1 MSERSHRIDQTQA
14 LLYHARA
21 ATPFCSEDGEP
32 CASIPSTVD
41 SRRVLALRSASF
53 RDWLT
58 ANFYGEYET
67 APSTTAFRAALR
79 MLEARARYG
88 EMPAQKVDRRLS
100 FEGHP
105 FTPSRIILDLAN
117 ADGEVLEISSKGWQ
131 TTGNLRHPFRQ
142 SETTLALPSPDS
154 SPSSQPL
161 EQFAEIFRLADDNRT
176 RAFTWLAAA
185 LRPIGPYP
193 VLVLRGPAAS
203 GKSVLARALRA
214 LIDPSTVPLRRLPAR
229 DRELLQLALQNWILV
244 FDQVY
249 RIPSKITEALCALSS
264 GDALEVGGA
273 DRDPLVHELARP
285 LILIAPT
292 DETRAAWTP
301 PRTLSNRTLTIDLP
315 PITALRPEASLRAQL
330 EALRPAILGSLATA
344 VATALRRIREV
355 DLSNVSRFPDCAAW
369 AAAAAPALAL
379 DPADIVET
387 FSDSSSM
394 WAGSDPLREVIHEFL
409 HQRGSWTGSATVLLS
424 QLRAIAPR
432 AGLPATP
439 KGLSQALPRVA
450 GILVARNR
458 DAQGDRVLTITPTF
472 DTSTKTARN

>member
-1 MSERSHRIDQTQA
+1 MSKRSHRIDQTQA

-32 CASIPSTVD
+32 CASIPSTMD

-67 APSTTAFRAALR
+67 APSTNAFRAALR

-88 EMPAQKVDRRLS
+88 EMPAQKVDRRIS
-100 FEGHP
+100 FEGDP

-117 ADGEVLEISSKGWQ
+117 AAGEVLEISSIGWQ
-131 TTGNLRHPFRQ
+131 TTGNLRHPFHE
-142 SETTLALPSPDS
+142 SDTTLALPSPDS

-161 EQFAEIFRLADDNRT
+161 EQFAEIFRLTGDNRT
-176 RAFTWLAAA
+176 RAFTWLATA

-229 DRELLQLALQNWILV
+229 DREILHLALQNWILV

-249 RIPSKITEALCALSS
+249 RIPAKVTEALCALSS
-264 GDALEVGGA
+264 GDALEVGRA
-273 DRDPLVHELARP
+273 DRDPLVRELARP

-292 DETRAAWTP
+292 DETHAAWTP

-315 PITALRPEASLRAQL
+315 PITALRPEASLWAQL
-330 EALRPAILGSLATA
+330 EALRPAILATFATA
-344 VATALRRIREV
+344 VATALRRIRDV
-355 DLSNVSRFPDCAAW
+355 DLGNVARFPDCAAW

-379 DPADIVET
+379 NPADITET
-387 FSDSSSM
+387 FSDPNSM
-394 WAGSDPLREVIHEFL
+394 WAGSDPLREVIHDFL
-409 HQRGSWTGSATVLLS
+409 HDHGSWTGSATELLS
-424 QLRAIAPR
+424 QLRAFAPS

-450 GILVARNR
+450 GILVARKQ
-458 DAQGDRVLTITPTF
+458 DAPGDRVLTIRPTF
-472 DTSTKTARN
+472 DISAKTA

>member
-58 ANFYGEYET
+58 ANFYSEYET
-67 APSTTAFRAALR
+67 APSVTAFRAALR

-88 EMPAQKVDRRLS
+88 DMPAQKVDRRLS
-100 FEGHP
+100 FEGDP

-117 ADGEVLEISSKGWQ
+117 SEGEVLEISSQGWQ
-131 TTGNLRHPFRQ
+131 TTGNLRHPFHQ
-142 SETTLALPSPDS
+142 SPTALPLPCPDS
-154 SPSSQPL
+154 SLSSQPL
-161 EQFAEIFRLADDNRT
+161 EQFAEIFRLTAANRT

-185 LRPIGPYP
+185 LRPVGPYP

-229 DRELLQLALQNWILV
+229 YRELLQLALQNWILV

-249 RIPSKITEALCALSS
+249 RVPSKMSEALCALSS
-264 GDALEVGGA
+264 GDALEIA
-273 DRDPLVHELARP
+273 RAARP
-285 LILIAPT
+285 LILITPT
-292 DETRAAWTP
+292 DETRTCWSP
-301 PRTLSNRTLTIDLP
+301 SRNLSNRTIKIDLP
-315 PITALRPEASLRAQL
+315 PITALRPEASLWGQFQ
-330 EALRPAILGSLATA
+330 ALRPGILATLATA
-344 VATALRRIREV
+344 VATALGHIREI
-355 DLSNVSRFPDCAAW
+355 DLGNVARFPDCAAW

-379 DPADIVET
+379 DRSAIVDA
-387 FSDSSSM
+387 FADSSSM
-394 WAGSDPLREVIHEFL
+394 WAGSDPLHEAILEFL
-409 HQRGSWTGSATVLLS
+409 RDHGAWTGSATELLS
-424 QLRAIAPR
+424 QLREIAPL
-432 AGLPATP
+432 ADLPATP
-439 KGLSQALPRVA
+439 KGLSQALPRID
-450 GILVARNR
+450 GILVARKR
-458 DAQGDRVLTITPTF
+458 DSRGDRMLSIHLAS
-472 DTSTKTARN
+472 DISAKTAQN

>member
-41 SRRVLALRSASF
+41 SRRVLTLRSAPF

-79 MLEARARYG
+79 VLEARARYG
-88 EMPAQKVDRRLS
+88 EMPARKVDRRLS
-100 FEGHP
+100 FEGDP

-117 ADGEVLEISSKGWQ
+117 ANGEVLEISSKGWQ
-131 TTGNLRHPFRQ
+131 TTGNLRHPFHQ

-161 EQFAEIFRLADDNRT
+161 VQFAEIFRLAQDNRT
-176 RAFTWLAAA
+176 RAFSWLAAA

-203 GKSVLARALRA
+203 GKSMLARALRA
-214 LIDPSTVPLRRLPAR
+214 LIDPSTVPLRRLPVR
-229 DRELLQLALQNWILV
+229 DRELRQLALQNWILV

-249 RIPSKITEALCALSS
+249 RIPSKIAEALCALSS
-264 GDALEVGGA
+264 GDVLEVGRAG
-273 DRDPLVHELARP
+273 RDPLVRELARP

-292 DETRAAWTP
+292 DEARAAWTP

-315 PITALRPEASLRAQL
+315 PITALRSEASLLAQF
-330 EALRPAILGSLATA
+330 EGLRPAILGTLATA

-355 DLSNVSRFPDCAAW
+355 DLGNVARFPDSAAW
-369 AAAAAPALAL
+369 AVAAASALAL
-379 DPADIVET
+379 DPADIAET
-387 FSDSSSM
+387 FSASSSI
-394 WAGSDPLREVIHEFL
+394 WAGSDPLREVVHEFL
-409 HQRGSWTGSATVLLS
+409 HQRSSWTGTATELLS
-424 QLRAIAPR
+424 QLRAIAPL

-450 GILVARNR
+450 GILVSRKR
-458 DAQGDRVLTITPTF
+458 DAQGDRVLTIMPTF
-472 DTSTKTARN
+472 DATKTAQN

>member
-32 CASIPSTVD
+32 CASIPSTMD

-58 ANFYGEYET
+58 ANFFSEYET

-79 MLEARARYG
+79 LLEARARYG

-100 FEGHP
+100 FEGDP

-117 ADGEVLEISSKGWQ
+117 AAGEVLEISSKGWQ
-131 TTGNLRHPFRQ
+131 TTGNLRHPFHQ

-161 EQFAEIFRLADDNRT
+161 EQFAEIFRLTGANRT
-176 RAFTWLAAA
+176 RAFTWLATA

-203 GKSVLARALRA
+203 GKSALARALRA
-214 LIDPSTVPLRRLPAR
+214 LIDPSTVPLSRLPVR
-229 DRELLQLALQNWILV
+229 DRELHQLALSNWILG

-249 RIPSKITEALCALSS
+249 RVSSKITEALCALSS
-264 GDALEVGGA
+264 GDVLEVPRA
-273 DRDPLVHELARP
+273 DRDPLVFQLARP
-285 LILIAPT
+285 QVLIAPT
-292 DETRAAWTP
+292 DEARAAWTP
-301 PRTLSNRTLTIDLP
+301 PRTLSQRTLTIDLQ
-315 PITALRPEASLRAQL
+315 PITALRSEASLWAQL
-330 EALRPAILGSLATA
+330 QALHPAILATLATA
-344 VATALRRIREV
+344 VSTALRRIREV
-355 DLSNVSRFPDCAAW
+355 DLGNVTRFPDCATW

-379 DPADIVET
+379 DPAAIAET
-387 FSDSSSM
+387 FSDPSSM
-394 WAGSDPLREVIHEFL
+394 WAGSDPLREVIHDFL
-409 HQRGSWTGSATVLLS
+409 HQRGSWTGSATELLS
-424 QLRAIAPR
+424 QLRAIAPL
-432 AGLPATP
+432 AALPATP

-450 GILVARNR
+450 GILVARKR
-458 DAQGDRVLTITPTF
+458 DAQGDRVLTIRPTF
-472 DTSTKTARN
+472 DTSAKTARN

>member
-1 MSERSHRIDQTQA
+1 MANLVPASHPRW
-14 LLYHARA
+14 
-21 ATPFCSEDGEP
+21 
-32 CASIPSTVD
+32 IPGACWLSVPP
-41 SRRVLALRSASF
+41 RSAI
-53 RDWLT
+53 WLT

-67 APSTTAFRAALR
+67 APSTTALRAALR

-100 FEGHP
+100 FEGDP

-117 ADGEVLEISSKGWQ
+117 PDGEVLEISSRGWQ
-131 TTGNLRHPFRQ
+131 ITGNLRHPFHQ

-154 SPSSQPL
+154 SPSSHPL
-161 EQFAEIFRLADDNRT
+161 EQFAEIFRLTDENRT

-229 DRELLQLALQNWILV
+229 DREILQLALQNWTLV

-264 GDALEVGGA
+264 GDALEVAKA
-273 DRDPLVHELARP
+273 DRDPLVRELARP

-292 DETRAAWTP
+292 DETRGAWTP

-315 PITALRPEASLRAQL
+315 PITALRSEASLWAQL
-330 EALRPAILGSLATA
+330 EALRPAILATLATA

-355 DLSNVSRFPDCAAW
+355 DLGNVPRLPDCAAW

-394 WAGSDPLREVIHEFL
+394 WAGSDPLREVIHDFL
-409 HQRGSWTGSATVLLS
+409 HQRGRWTGSATDLLS
-424 QLRAIAPR
+424 QLRAIAPL

-450 GILVARNR
+450 GILVARKR

>member
-1 MSERSHRIDQTQA
+1 MSERFHRIDQTQA

-21 ATPFCSEDGEP
+21 ATPFCSDDGEP
-32 CASIPSTVD
+32 CASIPSTMD

-100 FEGHP
+100 FEGDP
-105 FTPSRIILDLAN
+105 FTPSRITLDLAN
-117 ADGEVLEISSKGWQ
+117 AAGEVLEISSHGWQ
-131 TTGNLRHPFRQ
+131 ITGNLRHPFHQ
-142 SETTLALPSPDS
+142 SETTLALPSPNS

-161 EQFAEIFRLADDNRT
+161 EQFAEIFRLTEENRT

-185 LRPIGPYP
+185 LHPIGPYP

-264 GDALEVGGA
+264 GDALEVGRA
-273 DRDPLVHELARP
+273 DRDPLVRELARP

-292 DETRAAWTP
+292 DETRIAWTP

-315 PITALRPEASLRAQL
+315 PITALRPEASLWAQL
-330 EALRPAILGSLATA
+330 EALRPAVLATLA
-344 VATALRRIREV
+344 TGVATALRRIREV
-355 DLSNVSRFPDCAAW
+355 DLGNVARFPDCAAW
-369 AAAAAPALAL
+369 AAAAAPAFAL
-379 DPADIVET
+379 RPADIVET
-387 FSDSSSM
+387 FSDPSSM

-409 HQRGSWTGSATVLLS
+409 HQRGSWTGSATELLS
-424 QLRAIAPR
+424 QLRAIAPL

-450 GILVARNR
+450 GILVARKR
-458 DAQGDRVLTITPTF
+458 DAHGDRVLTITPTF